1 MRFPNWGEQETGSL
15 TEFVP
20 GDSVELGLGCF
31 ALGALAGQVSPERV
45 QVVGECGQPRLVARL
60 LALPFHALL
69 LALPTL
75 LVLEMGNNK
84 AGTARSHRKI
94 SSVFCGT
101 PKRGA
106 RQV

>member
-1 MRFPNWGEQETGSL
+1 MLLPNGGERETGSL

-20 GDSVELGLGCF
+20 GDSVELGLGRL
-31 ALGALAGQVSPERV
+31 ALGALAGQVSPEGV
-45 QVVGECGQPRLVARL
+45 QVVGECGEPRLVARL

-69 LALPTL
+69 LALPTF
-75 LVLEMGNNK
+75 LVLETGNNK
-84 AGTARSHRKI
+84 ADVARLHEKI

-106 RQV
+106 RRV